1 MTRTQHDLGVRDND
15 LRHILDRWA
24 QQGLVTPAQVEQIMR
39 AEQAGAAPTRGAG
52 AGSPRSGNRLVVEAL
67 AYLGGVLALV
77 AGLLLVQT
85 WWPDLSTGFRLAVP
99 LSAAVA
105 LLLAGQLVPGEAEE
119 RARLRSTL
127 WLLGTGAWAAA
138 AAVFGDQVLDAE
150 PRDTVLLVGLAG
162 LAVALPLYLRAR
174 TAAQQLGLFVMLALT
189 AAAIGLRAGWDE
201 PTLAGLGVWLVAL
214 TWFVLGERRV
224 VHPGWATRYTAAIAL
239 VVGTLMMQ
247 GALGGQVLDAE
258 PRDTVLLVG
267 LAGLAVALPLYL
279 RARTAAQQLGLFVM
293 LALTAAAIGLRAGWD
308 EPTLAGL
315 GVWLVALSW
324 LVLGERRVVHPG
336 WAVRYTAAIALV
348 AGALMMQGALGGQ
361 VLALVTI
368 ALLLAWGV
376 RTDSLGLLAVACVG
390 ALQLIPSAV
399 FYFFPDGG
407 RTVVPLA
414 LLATGSLL
422 VATAVTVTRRRARGA
437 P

>member
-15 LRHILDRWA
+15 LRDILDRWA

-39 AEQAGAAPTRGAG
+39 AEQTGAAPTGGAE

-105 LLLAGQLVPGEAEE
+105 LLLAGQVVPGEAEE

-214 TWFVLGERRV
+214 
-224 VHPGWATRYTAAIAL
+224 
-239 VVGTLMMQ
+239 
-247 GALGGQVLDAE
+247 
-258 PRDTVLLVG
+258 
-267 LAGLAVALPLYL
+267 
-279 RARTAAQQLGLFVM
+279 
-293 LALTAAAIGLRAGWD
+293 
-308 EPTLAGL
+308 
-315 GVWLVALSW
+315 SW
-324 LVLGERRVVHPG
+324 LVLGEHRVVHPG